1 MENIKGVSR
10 INLNNLI
17 GQQVMNLRVDNETR
31 MDLYTG
37 HLPRGIY
44 FLKLEYENGD
54 VVVKKLSKK

>member
-17 GQQVMNLRVDNETR
+17 GQQVMNLRVENETSVELQTR
-31 MDLYTG
+31 
-37 HLPRGIY
+37 HLPQGIY